1 MKFKKS
7 FKNNE
12 KKNVKKLPK
21 ALEVGGEK
29 VKNISYF
36 QLFRY
41 STGIEKLMILISII
55 GSLLQ
60 GSTLPLM

>member
-55 GSLLQ
+55 G
-60 GSTLPLM
+60 